1 MWKPRMPEAGM
12 VQSAISGGPGGP
24 TAPSSLSTLSGRL
37 RSALKQIVGMP
48 DYARYLAH
56 AREHHPGCRLLSE
69 REHYDQFVA
78 QRYGGGA
85 TRCC

>member
-1 MWKPRMPEAGM
+1 
-12 VQSAISGGPGGP
+12 
-24 TAPSSLSTLSGRL
+24 
-37 RSALKQIVGMP
+37 MP

-56 AREHHPGCRLLSE
+56 AREHHPGCKLLSE
-69 REHYDQFVA
+69 REHYEQFVA

>member
-1 MWKPRMPEAGM
+1 MWKPRMPEAGT
-12 VQSAISGGPGGP
+12 VGSVRPVFLAG
-24 TAPSSLSTLSGRL
+24 L

-56 AREHHPGCRLLSE
+56 AREHHPGCKLLSE
-69 REHYDQFVA
+69 REHYEQFVA